1 MPGIGAYNSM
11 GGMSTMNFMYQNL
24 AANRRQNNLNVE
36 TEGSEAV
43 QSTMENESA
52 SAMRQPPP
60 PPPPQETEIPDVG
73 SLSSASETLAQMR
86 VRSTDAADE
95 AYEMFRAGAGMQGVG
110 QMPPPPPPEDG
121 ERPVMG
127 AKQMELSSLE
137 NTQTSSQGMRQ
148 ASPPPPQDGM
158 PQAGGMG
165 RMTSPPP
172 SEDEFPAQQ
181 FTEQEE
187 EEVPLAA
194 TAAGIA

>member
-60 PPPPQETEIPDVG
+60 PPPPQ
-73 SLSSASETLAQMR
+73 
-86 VRSTDAADE
+86 
-95 AYEMFRAGAGMQGVG
+95 
-110 QMPPPPPPEDG
+110 
-121 ERPVMG
+121 
-127 AKQMELSSLE
+127 
-137 NTQTSSQGMRQ
+137 
-148 ASPPPPQDGM
+148 DGM